1 MGVINADVVNVLK
14 VLRDFDHKHLW
25 APKLK
30 SVKIHQKINENE
42 FIFSEYY
49 KTPWPAT
56 DREFLLK
63 GTLIKKG
70 DQYFINA
77 YSFKSALYKDS
88 KHIQADVTKLNLM
101 LEKSLNNTT
110 KISFEFHGDMKGW
123 MPFWLI
129 NLIQKKWPFK
139 FIKELEKRI
148 LFINKTKES

>member
-63 GTLIKKG
+63 GTLITA
-70 DQYFINA
+70 I
-77 YSFKSALYKDS
+77 
-88 KHIQADVTKLNLM
+88 
-101 LEKSLNNTT
+101 
-110 KISFEFHGDMKGW
+110 
-123 MPFWLI
+123 
-129 NLIQKKWPFK
+129 
-139 FIKELEKRI
+139 
-148 LFINKTKES
+148 